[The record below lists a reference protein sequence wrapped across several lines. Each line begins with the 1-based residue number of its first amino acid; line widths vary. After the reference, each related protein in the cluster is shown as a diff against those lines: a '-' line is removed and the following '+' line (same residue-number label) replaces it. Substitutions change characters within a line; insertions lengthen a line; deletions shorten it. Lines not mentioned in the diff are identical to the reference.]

1 MKSPNRSGGA
11 LLAIGFVVLGA
22 VGNLLAVRAFLPAA
36 PLSGAGSAQAP
47 PALRGR
53 SPGESAPVDGVQDA
67 VGLPSMFASAVAVG
81 LLLSLAGGS
90 QPVLAEQPSEQA
102 PIGEMVGVEYS
113 GKEAKGASGVIRKK
127 VRGEKAKTAKAAP
140 AAATASDGSSAAA
153 PAASAPVKAEKP
165 AEALPR
171 PGQGSF
177 DKNGD
182 FVLPAGPRD
191 PMIPISED
199 NTPRRE
205 NSPVHTTFF
214 ETGQDPTER
223 RIKLFLVLF
232 GPGFVYLFFFITG
245 SLGIL

>member
-1 MKSPNRSGGA
+1 MG
-11 LLAIGFVVLGA
+11 
-22 VGNLLAVRAFLPAA
+22 
-36 PLSGAGSAQAP
+36 
-47 PALRGR
+47 
-53 SPGESAPVDGVQDA
+53 
-67 VGLPSMFASAVAVG
+67 
-81 LLLSLAGGS
+81 
-90 QPVLAEQPSEQA
+90 

-127 VRGEKAKTAKAAP
+127 VRGEKAKVAKAAP

-153 PAASAPVKAEKP
+153 PAASAPVKAGKP

-223 RIKLFLVLF
+223 GSNSSWFSSARASSTSSSSSLALWASSEVSVPL
-232 GPGFVYLFFFITG
+232 PG
-245 SLGIL
+245 SLRPGLRLPLPLQH

>member
-1 MKSPNRSGGA
+1 MTSQSKSKGA

-90 QPVLAEQPSEQA
+90 QPVLAEEQA

-127 VRGEKAKTAKAAP
+127 VRGEKKQSAKAAP
-140 AAATASDGSSAAA
+140 AATTASDGSSAAA
-153 PAASAPVKAEKP
+153 PAASAPVKA